1 MYVLALDQGTTSSRA
16 IVFDD
21 QGEVRSLQQQPTTQA
36 YPHPGWVNQDAAEIW
51 RTTLETGRAALR
63 SAGIGAE
70 DVAAIGIT
78 NQRETTILWERATGT
93 PVAPAIVWQSRQTS
107 GLVDALVARGM
118 GPTYTQ
124 ITGLVPDAYFSATK
138 IAWLL
143 DQDPK
148 LRRRAEAGEVL
159 FGTVDS
165 WLLWNLSG
173 GTVHATD
180 ATNAA
185 RTMLYDI
192 RAGVWSEPLLADLGI
207 PRAMLPEVRSN
218 AEVYCETAPEMFG
231 AAIKV
236 AGMAG
241 DQHAALFGQAC
252 FRPGE
257 AKNTYGTG
265 SFLLMQ
271 TGPDARPST
280 NGLLTTVAWEIDG
293 VRDFALEGA
302 IFVTGAAV
310 QWLRDGLGII
320 RSAAEVEALAASVP
334 DSGGVVFVP
343 ALTGLGAPHWDQAAR
358 GTISG
363 ITRGTGAGHI
373 ARATLE
379 AIAFQ
384 TRDVLDAMERDA
396 GIDLTELRVD
406 GGASSNN
413 LLMQLQADVLGC
425 PVVRPRNVE
434 STALGA
440 AYLAG
445 LATGVWPDRET
456 IRSRWRED
464 RRFEPRWSQAE
475 RDERYSMWLRGVERA
490 KGWAL

>member
-271 TGPDARPST
+271 TGPDATPLDER
-280 NGLLTTVAWEIDG
+280 LADD
-293 VRDFALEGA
+293 RC
-302 IFVTGAAV
+302 
-310 QWLRDGLGII
+310 LG
-320 RSAAEVEALAASVP
+320 
-334 DSGGVVFVP
+334 D
-343 ALTGLGAPHWDQAAR
+343 
-358 GTISG
+358 
-363 ITRGTGAGHI
+363 
-373 ARATLE
+373 
-379 AIAFQ
+379 
-384 TRDVLDAMERDA
+384 
-396 GIDLTELRVD
+396 
-406 GGASSNN
+406 
-413 LLMQLQADVLGC
+413 
-425 PVVRPRNVE
+425 
-434 STALGA
+434 
-440 AYLAG
+440 
-445 LATGVWPDRET
+445 
-456 IRSRWRED
+456 RWR
-464 RRFEPRWSQAE
+464 P
-475 RDERYSMWLRGVERA
+475 
-490 KGWAL
+490 